1 MKFIL
6 IVCLDLM
13 AICFRSVTD
22 KETPDWTGTT
32 QGENVSDTLEVQ
44 RKNVSDTLEV
54 QRKQDSINLHLQ
66 KCVRISKK
74 AQKEIDSINNNI
86 K

>member
-6 IVCLDLM
+6 IVCLALM

-22 KETPDWTGTT
+22 KEALDWTDTT

-44 RKNVSDTLEV
+44 R
-54 QRKQDSINLHLQ
+54 RQDSINLHLQ
-66 KCVRISKK
+66 KCIRISRK
-74 AQKEIDSINNNI
+74 AQREIDSVNNNI

>member
-6 IVCLDLM
+6 IVCLALM
-13 AICFRSVTD
+13 AICFRSATD
-22 KETPDWTGTT
+22 KETIDWTGTT
-32 QGENVSDTLEVQ
+32 QGE
-44 RKNVSDTLEV
+44 NVSDTLEV

-66 KCVRISKK
+66 KCIRISRK
-74 AQKEIDSINNNI
+74 AQREIDSVNNNI

>member
-6 IVCLDLM
+6 IVCLALM

-32 QGENVSDTLEVQ
+32 QGE
-44 RKNVSDTLEV
+44 NVSDTLEV

>member
-6 IVCLDLM
+6 IVCLALM
-13 AICFRSVTD
+13 AICFRSATD

-32 QGENVSDTLEVQ
+32 QGE
-44 RKNVSDTLEV
+44 NVSDTLEV

>member
-6 IVCLDLM
+6 IVCLALM
-13 AICFRSVTD
+13 AICFRSATD
-22 KETPDWTGTT
+22 KETIDWTGTT

-44 RKNVSDTLEV
+44 R
-54 QRKQDSINLHLQ
+54 RQDSINLHLQ
-66 KCVRISKK
+66 KCIRISRK
-74 AQKEIDSINNNI
+74 AQREIDSVNNYM

>member
-6 IVCLDLM
+6 IVCLALM
-13 AICFRSVTD
+13 AICFRSATD
-22 KETPDWTGTT
+22 KETIDWTGTT

-44 RKNVSDTLEV
+44 G
-54 QRKQDSINLHLQ
+54 KQDSINLHLQ
-66 KCVRISKK
+66 KCIRISEK
-74 AQKEIDSINNNI
+74 AEREIDSVNNYI

>member
-6 IVCLDLM
+6 IVCLALM
-13 AICFRSVTD
+13 AICFRSATD
-22 KETPDWTGTT
+22 KETIDWTGTT

-44 RKNVSDTLEV
+44 G
-54 QRKQDSINLHLQ
+54 KQDSINLHLQ
-66 KCVRISKK
+66 KCVRISRK
-74 AQKEIDSINNNI
+74 AQREIDSVNNYI

>member
-6 IVCLDLM
+6 IVCLALM
-13 AICFRSVTD
+13 AICFRSATD
-22 KETPDWTGTT
+22 KETIDWTGTT

-44 RKNVSDTLEV
+44 R
-54 QRKQDSINLHLQ
+54 RQDSINLHLQ
-66 KCVRISKK
+66 KCIRISRK
-74 AQKEIDSINNNI
+74 AQREIDSVNNNI

>member
-6 IVCLDLM
+6 IVCLALM

-22 KETPDWTGTT
+22 KETLDWTDTT

-44 RKNVSDTLEV
+44 R
-54 QRKQDSINLHLQ
+54 RQDSINLHLQ
-66 KCVRISKK
+66 KCIRISRK
-74 AQKEIDSINNNI
+74 AQREIDSVNNYI

>member
-1 MKFIL
+1 
-6 IVCLDLM
+6 M

-22 KETPDWTGTT
+22 KEILDWTGTT

-44 RKNVSDTLEV
+44 R
-54 QRKQDSINLHLQ
+54 RQDSINLHLQ
-66 KCVRISKK
+66 KCIRISRK
-74 AQKEIDSINNNI
+74 AQREIDSVNNYI

>member
-6 IVCLDLM
+6 IVCLALM

-22 KETPDWTGTT
+22 KETLDWTGTT
-32 QGENVSDTLEVQ
+32 QGENVSNTLEVQ
-44 RKNVSDTLEV
+44 R
-54 QRKQDSINLHLQ
+54 RQDSINLHLQ

>member
-6 IVCLDLM
+6 IVCLALM

-22 KETPDWTGTT
+22 KETLDWTGTT
-32 QGENVSDTLEVQ
+32 QGENVSDTLEAQ
-44 RKNVSDTLEV
+44 R
-54 QRKQDSINLHLQ
+54 RQDSINLHLQ
-66 KCVRISKK
+66 KCIRISKK
-74 AQKEIDSINNNI
+74 AQREIDSVNNNI

>member
-1 MKFIL
+1 MKL
-6 IVCLDLM
+6 TLTACLVLV
-13 AICFRSVTD
+13 AICFYASVD
-22 KETPDWTGTT
+22 KETLDWTGTT

-44 RKNVSDTLEV
+44 G
-54 QRKQDSINLHLQ
+54 KQDSINLHLQ

-74 AQKEIDSINNNI
+74 AQKEIDSVNNNI

>member
-6 IVCLDLM
+6 IVCLALM

-22 KETPDWTGTT
+22 KETLDWTGTT
-32 QGENVSDTLEVQ
+32 QGE
-44 RKNVSDTLEV
+44 NVSDTLEV

-66 KCVRISKK
+66 KCIRISRK
-74 AQKEIDSINNNI
+74 AQREIDSVNNNI